1 MTINEAILYADR
13 AMPNTYSEQQK
24 TRWLAELDGKIERE
38 IYKTE
43 ELEEYQYP
51 KDGDKELLVAYPHSD
66 IYPLYIYAM
75 IDFHN
80 REYGEYN
87 NSILAFNQ
95 AYDLF
100 AKWYIRNNIPKHS
113 GGFTNII

>member
-1 MTINEAILYADR
+1 MTINEAILYADQTK
-13 AMPNTYSEQQK
+13 PNAYSEQQK

-38 IYKTE
+38 VFKTK
-43 ELEEYQYP
+43 ELAEYTYP
-51 KDGDKELLVAYPHSD
+51 QDAETELLVKFPHSD
-66 IYPLYIYAM
+66 IYPLYISAM

-80 REYGEYN
+80 REFGEYN
-87 NSILAFNQ
+87 NSILMFNQ
-95 AYDLF
+95 AYDVF